1 MTRAPGAEG
10 PLAERSYM
18 TTTQNTPARSARP
31 ARQQAILTVLDVTE
45 VSPRLVRIRLGG
57 DTFDNIVSNDATDK
71 YVKLLF
77 ADPAHGLV
85 PPSDLTELREQSPE
99 KLPSRRTYTIRGIE
113 EDATWPSIGFGIHD
127 DDGTAGP
134 WAEAAQPGDRRGLS
148 GAGGNSPRS
157 AQSDWHLFTAAP
169 SALRAVRS

>member
-45 VSPRLVRIRLGG
+45 VSPRLVRLRLGG
-57 DTFDNIVSNDATDK
+57 DTFDNVVSNDATDK
-71 YVKLLF
+71 YVKILF

-85 PPSDLTELREQSPE
+85 PAVDLTQLRERSPE
-99 KLPSRRTYTIRGIE
+99 KLQRT
-113 EDATWPSIGFGIHD
+113 
-127 DDGTAGP
+127 GTYQTG
-134 WAEAAQPGDRRGLS
+134 GL
-148 GAGGNSPRS
+148 
-157 AQSDWHLFTAAP
+157 DE
-169 SALRAVRS
+169 V

>member
-1 MTRAPGAEG
+1 
-10 PLAERSYM
+10 M
-18 TTTQNTPARSARP
+18 TTTQNTPARSTRP

-85 PPSDLTELREQSPE
+85 PPYDLTELREQSPE
-99 KLPSRRTYTIRGIE
+99 KLPSRRTYTIREID
-113 EDATWPSIGFGIHD
+113 EDDKWLSIDFVIHD
-127 DDGTAGP
+127 DDGIAGP
-134 WAEAAQPGDRRGLS
+134 WAKAAQPGDTLVLS
-148 GAGGNSPRS
+148 GDRKSTRLNSS
-157 AQSDWHLFTAAP
+157 HVAIS
-169 SALRAVRS
+169 

>member
-1 MTRAPGAEG
+1 RKSAPRRPTRPTTRAPGAEG

-71 YVKLLF
+71 YVTLLF

-85 PPSDLTELREQSPE
+85 RS
-99 KLPSRRTYTIRGIE
+99 E
-113 EDATWPSIGFGIHD
+113 E
-127 DDGTAGP
+127 
-134 WAEAAQPGDRRGLS
+134 RRG
-148 GAGGNSPRS
+148 GYA
-157 AQSDWHLFTAAP
+157 
-169 SALRAVRS
+169 